1 MNVEGYEQ
9 LAAVLQDAYNQ
20 AAKGKGA
27 ARHGTGKPFHEQPMQ
42 DLIRLYGPGFALGQA
57 GKKMQESQRMDRDA
71 AERELL
77 GAIVY
82 IAGAIIA
89 ARDGAEDRKAEA
101 VKGPSPT
108 EISDVLARRFVADF
122 SAAPTRRMPTQPVVQ
137 TLCGIPVGQWITRG
151 DPLFKNGELLPL
163 TTPLLVRHFGDLQP
177 SPMVAG
183 GLSPPE
189 WDDTARGVVSFNI
202 VGVPL
207 GLEPT
212 SPARNPEESGQP

>member
-9 LAAVLQDAYNQ
+9 LAAVLQDAYDQ

-89 ARDGAEDRKAEA
+89 ARGRVADGKAAA

-108 EISDVLARRFVADF
+108 EIFDGMARLNAIAQEVGEPALK
-122 SAAPTRRMPTQPVVQ
+122 PPEVQ
-137 TLCGIPVGQWITRG
+137 TLCDIPVGRWITRG
-151 DPLFKNGELLPL
+151 DPLFENGALLPRS
-163 TTPLLVRHFGDLQP
+163 TPMLVRRFGDVQP
-177 SPMVAG
+177 RPTAAGMVV
-183 GLSPPE
+183 PQE
-189 WDDTARGVVSFNI
+189 WNLLARGLVMAFMI

-207 GLEPT
+207 EFEPT

>member
-9 LAAVLQDAYNQ
+9 LAAVLQDAYDQ

-27 ARHGTGKPFHEQPMQ
+27 QRHATGKPFHEQPMQ
-42 DLIRLYGPGFALGQA
+42 NLIRLYGPGFALGQA

-89 ARDGAEDRKAEA
+89 ARGA
-101 VKGPSPT
+101 
-108 EISDVLARRFVADF
+108 
-122 SAAPTRRMPTQPVVQ
+122 
-137 TLCGIPVGQWITRG
+137 
-151 DPLFKNGELLPL
+151 PLKF
-163 TTPLLVRHFGDLQP
+163 
-177 SPMVAG
+177 
-183 GLSPPE
+183 
-189 WDDTARGVVSFNI
+189 
-202 VGVPL
+202 
-207 GLEPT
+207 EPT

>member
-89 ARDGAEDRKAEA
+89 ARGA
-101 VKGPSPT
+101 
-108 EISDVLARRFVADF
+108 
-122 SAAPTRRMPTQPVVQ
+122 
-137 TLCGIPVGQWITRG
+137 
-151 DPLFKNGELLPL
+151 PLKF
-163 TTPLLVRHFGDLQP
+163 
-177 SPMVAG
+177 
-183 GLSPPE
+183 
-189 WDDTARGVVSFNI
+189 
-202 VGVPL
+202 
-207 GLEPT
+207 EPT
-212 SPARNPEESGQP
+212 SPARNPEETGRP